1 MLAAEPGKATH
12 AQWSPAPPCQI
23 HVGSKVIRNG
33 TYGKGLAVRRQ
44 KYKCFPPDG
53 SRPHEFTPP
62 LPRDHVH
69 ENDEHCDHCDE
80 LRGIHR
86 GETAVARRHSWST
99 RIVARGLEQ
108 LANGASYASVSQW
121 AIRVSGT
128 TRTRRSADGDEP
140 FADEEGLDGA
150 TDTSAAPDAG
160 EPETAEVD
168 DGGDGEETVDQD
180 DTPKKRRTAS
190 AASKASRNAWHI
202 AADWVEAFSRVI
214 YEPVEEQLRAEAI
227 AERERLDELVE
238 TGAALDRPRVILVD
252 DVPVYG
258 RDLDR
263 KTRTRRDAGYF
274 VLVVAELHWPEAT
287 RKRGRSADPTIRLRL
302 VRAMAKSNTASWRI
316 VFDELG
322 YHPDFVV
329 ADAGTGIAG
338 AIEQHFDAART
349 KLIPSLWHLTQKVE
363 LSLADTP
370 GAATIG
376 PGGKELIPPL
386 RDHVRLLSRHSSV
399 LDSVENWTGW
409 WEGLLSVLTTHRLAT
424 DEVRRKRKHY
434 EPAMAAVIDDI
445 ATHPQIPV
453 STGGLET
460 LIAKQ
465 VKPLLALR
473 RTSFGNIERTN
484 RLFDLVVAKDHGAF
498 DNLGEVAKLL
508 RLDAEQHD
516 GWTVPLR
523 AVADPRPIGGT
534 YSSLRDTT
542 LLNTIAKQRGV
553 AR

>member
-1 MLAAEPGKATH
+1 M
-12 AQWSPAPPCQI
+12 
-23 HVGSKVIRNG
+23 IRNG
-33 TYGKGLAVRRQ
+33 TYGKGLAVPRQ
-44 KYKCFPPDG
+44 SYKCFPDDG
-53 SRPHEFTPP
+53 GKPHKFTPP

-69 ENDEHCDHCDE
+69 ENGEHCDHCDE

-86 GETAVARRHSWST
+86 GETAIARRHTWST

-128 TRTRRSADGDEP
+128 KRTRRRPGDDEP
-140 FADEEGLDGA
+140 FADDENLDGA
-150 TDTSAAPDAG
+150 TDTGDALDDG
-160 EPETAEVD
+160 EPEGLDADNLVD
-168 DGGDGEETVDQD
+168 SEEADDQD
-180 DTPKKRRTAS
+180 GTPKRRRAAS

-214 YEPVEEQLRAEAI
+214 YEPVEEQLRADAMT
-227 AERERLDELVE
+227 ERQRLDELVE
-238 TGAALDRPRVILVD
+238 TGVVLDRPQVILVD

-274 VLVVAELHWPEAT
+274 VLVVAELHWPDPT
-287 RKRGRSADPTIRLRL
+287 RKRGRPADPTIRLRL

-338 AIEQHFDAART
+338 AIEQHFDPART
-349 KLIPSLWHLTQKVE
+349 KFIPSLWHLTQKVE

-370 GAATIG
+370 GAATVG

-386 RDHVRLLSRHSSV
+386 RDHVRLLSRHSGV
-399 LDSVENWTGW
+399 LDNAENWTRW
-409 WEGLLSVLTTHRLAT
+409 WEDLLSVLTTHRLAT

-445 ATHPQIPV
+445 AAHPQVPV